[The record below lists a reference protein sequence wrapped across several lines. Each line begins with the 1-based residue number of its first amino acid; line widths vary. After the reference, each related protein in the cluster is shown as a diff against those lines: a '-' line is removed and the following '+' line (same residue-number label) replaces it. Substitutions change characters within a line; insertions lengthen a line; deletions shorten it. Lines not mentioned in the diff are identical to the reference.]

1 MTDSKGLEKAPV
13 VQAGAFLCLAILAAQ
28 LSGCASGA
36 HERTVVKSLQES
48 RQQNVVLQ
56 EWDLS
61 CGAAA
66 LATVLRYQHNDPVPE
81 KTIAESMLRRTDP
94 LTVRVK
100 GGFSLFDLKRFTESR
115 GFTGTGYFG
124 LDLAA
129 LEKLGPAI
137 TPVNLG
143 DFNHFVVFRGIVDNK
158 VLIADPAFGNR
169 SIDRDAFERGWLGN
183 IGFVIGDPTGRQ
195 TPNRMSV
202 QPADFIF
209 APAET
214 VRHAIR

>member
-1 MTDSKGLEKAPV
+1 MAGL
-13 VQAGAFLCLAILAAQ
+13 LA
-28 LSGCASGA
+28 GCASEPA
-36 HERTVVKSLQES
+36 TPRTVTSLQES

-66 LATVLRYQHNDPVPE
+66 LATVLRYQHDDPVPE

-115 GFTGTGYFG
+115 GLTGTGYLG
-124 LDLAA
+124 LDLVA
-129 LEKLGPAI
+129 LAKLGPAI

-143 DFNHFVVFRGIVDNK
+143 DYNHFVVFRGVVGDK
-158 VLIADPAFGNR
+158 VLVADPAFGNR
-169 SIDRDAFERGWLGN
+169 SIDRDTFERGWLGN
-183 IGFVIGDPTGRQ
+183 IGFVIGDPSGKPTA
-195 TPNRMSV
+195 NRLSV
-202 QPADFIF
+202 QPHDFIF

>member
-1 MTDSKGLEKAPV
+1 MAGL
-13 VQAGAFLCLAILAAQ
+13 LA
-28 LSGCASGA
+28 GCASEPA
-36 HERTVVKSLQES
+36 TPRTVTSLQES

-66 LATVLRYQHNDPVPE
+66 LATVLRYQHDDPVPE

-115 GFTGTGYFG
+115 GLTGTGYLG

-129 LEKLGPAI
+129 LAKLGP
-137 TPVNLG
+137 PS
-143 DFNHFVVFRGIVDNK
+143 R
-158 VLIADPAFGNR
+158 R
-169 SIDRDAFERGWLGN
+169 
-183 IGFVIGDPTGRQ
+183 
-195 TPNRMSV
+195 
-202 QPADFIF
+202 
-209 APAET
+209 
-214 VRHAIR
+214 